1 MHAPLTTERQK
12 YHHLYSLVCED
23 LPTKAVDALVRK
35 GHKATTEE
43 LRAVRQSHKPHLTW
57 LIDLIHIGL
66 PDFQIPAQLLPV
78 VTPARI
84 AAPLLD
90 L

>member
-1 MHAPLTTERQK
+1 MPSCA
-12 YHHLYSLVCED
+12 
-23 LPTKAVDALVRK
+23 
-35 GHKATTEE
+35 KATRPLPRNCGPCAKATS
-43 LRAVRQSHKPHLTW
+43 RKPHLTW